1 MSDFNEV
8 RITGSLLRDPVLKVT
23 RNDTNMSSFQVCV
36 KRKEPSKANDYLDVI
51 AWGSLAEEAAGEY
64 HAGSRIQ
71 VRGTLRKSNFIGS
84 DGKKH
89 ISTQIVADEIAHPD
103 DEMFSLQDEQE
114 TMDTGEGEGAKDC
127 S

>member
-36 KRKEPSKANDYLDVI
+36 KRKEPSRANDYLDVI
-51 AWGSLAEEAAGEY
+51 AWGNLAEEAAGEY

-71 VRGTLRKSNFIGS
+71 VKGSLRKSNFIGS

-103 DEMFSLQDEQE
+103 DEYFDPRDVQESRDMGDDEVS
-114 TMDTGEGEGAKDC
+114 GIPA
-127 S
+127 